1 MHLPSQHATV
11 LVHVDCELLDSVV
24 EQYTNSM
31 TDASC
36 AVVSLIGDHRTINAY
51 NSLPKQYAVPRDQI
65 TIEAGDRFTITEFF
79 SRCPPPY
86 QRFQHISMHASP
98 TRPNEG
104 ETGTVR
110 ANLVTG
116 SVQTTYN
123 RQSSLMSL
131 ISESGSEMMMQAS
144 LCSESD
150 ADNDSQGEPFSI
162 EERTVT
168 CSGPALEEAKQI
180 EEMAAKKISKQ
191 SPGKASSAKVKK
203 PNAKRT
209 KKQKGKGKD
218 KLLN

>member
-1 MHLPSQHATV
+1 
-11 LVHVDCELLDSVV
+11 
-24 EQYTNSM
+24 
-31 TDASC
+31 
-36 AVVSLIGDHRTINAY
+36 
-51 NSLPKQYAVPRDQI
+51 
-65 TIEAGDRFTITEFF
+65 
-79 SRCPPPY
+79 
-86 QRFQHISMHASP
+86 MHASP

-150 ADNDSQGEPFSI
+150 VANDFQGESFSI
-162 EERTVT
+162 PERTVT
-168 CSGPALEEAKQI
+168 CSGPALEEANEI

-191 SPGKASSAKVKK
+191 SPGKSNSGKVKK
-203 PNAKRT
+203 ASAKRS
-209 KKQKGKGKD
+209 KRQKCKGKSQR
-218 KLLN
+218 

>member
-51 NSLPKQYAVPRDQI
+51 NSLPKQYAVLRDQI

-144 LCSESD
+144 LCSVEESD
-150 ADNDSQGEPFSI
+150 SANDSQGEPFSI
-162 EERTVT
+162 PERTVT
-168 CSGPALEEAKQI
+168 CSGPALEEANEI

-191 SPGKASSAKVKK
+191 SPGKSNSGKVKK
-203 PNAKRT
+203 ASAKRS
-209 KKQKGKGKD
+209 KRQKGKGKSQC
-218 KLLN
+218 

>member
-1 MHLPSQHATV
+1 
-11 LVHVDCELLDSVV
+11 
-24 EQYTNSM
+24 M
-31 TDASC
+31 TDTSC

-65 TIEAGDRFTITEFF
+65 TIEVGDRFLITEFF

-98 TRPNEG
+98 TPPNEG

-150 ADNDSQGEPFSI
+150 VANDFQGESFSI
-162 EERTVT
+162 PERTVT
-168 CSGPALEEAKQI
+168 CSGPALEEANEI

-191 SPGKASSAKVKK
+191 SPGKSNSGKVKK
-203 PNAKRT
+203 ASAKRS
-209 KKQKGKGKD
+209 KRQNGKGKSQI
-218 KLLN
+218 